1 MSKAILIIFAF
12 IAAASALS
20 LAPATVAGATVR
32 NFEYFMSNQET
43 VNGLLAKMS
52 GIQGTLGFNDVNY
65 MNQIAGEIFLY
76 ADIMDRNPYHS
87 LKWQLKINL
96 SLGAL
101 RVIDISAKARV
112 STGGRTLLIVG
123 KAFEIHQA
131 IPQVF
136 SEQRQC
142 HKGGRKYGPF
152 GPRKEHC
159 NTIKVPRGLN
169 GAEINQVNQ
178 ALINKIPD
186 ALKSISPNK

>member
-101 RVIDISAKARV
+101 RVIDISAKARPA
-112 STGGRTLLIVG
+112 TNGRTLLLVG
-123 KAFEIHQA
+123 KAFEVHQA

-136 SEQRQC
+136 AQQQKC
-142 HKGGRKYGPF
+142 HKGGKKFGLF
-152 GPRKEHC
+152 GPRKTHC
-159 NTIKVPRGLN
+159 NTIQVPRGLN
-169 GAEINQVNQ
+169 GDEINQINQ
-178 ALINKIPD
+178 ALIRKIPD
-186 ALKSISPNK
+186 ALRQIGQN